1 MTRPR
6 SRPRAPIRPGL
17 AHLARFARDEAG
29 SSTIEFC
36 IFAPVF
42 FWMFMSSF
50 ELGMLLTRQVMLD
63 RGLDMTVRHVR
74 LGHFDTVNAANM
86 HESLKATI
94 CRAAA
99 MIPDCMNNLKLE
111 MQPVDPRN
119 WTMMSSTAQCIDRND
134 PNSKPA
140 SHFVPGISNEL
151 MVLRA
156 CALFNPLVPTVGI
169 ARTMAKGYYALVSSS
184 AFAIEPS

>member
-1 MTRPR
+1 MSRRLPR
-6 SRPRAPIRPGL
+6 FRALG
-17 AHLARFARDEAG
+17 RFARDEAG

-36 IFAPVF
+36 IFAPIF

-74 LGHFDTVNAANM
+74 LGHFDTVSPSNM

-94 CRAAA
+94 CRGAA

-119 WTMMSSTAQCIDRND
+119 WSMIAGTVQCIDRSD
-134 PNSKPA
+134 PNSRPA
-140 SHFVPGISNEL
+140 TNFVPGASNEL

-156 CALFNPLVPTVGI
+156 CALFDPLVPTLGLGNSV
-169 ARTMAKGYYALVSSS
+169 AEADGYYALVSSS
-184 AFAIEPS
+184 AFVIEPS